1 MIKGPIFL
9 TGFMGVGKTR
19 VGRILAQQLG
29 RCFLDTDRM
38 IEQRAGKSIAEIFAD
53 EGEAHFR
60 QLERACVL
68 EACQRPDAVV
78 ALGGGAITRA
88 DNVEAVRRTGVLVCL
103 KADVETI
110 FARVRRRSNR
120 PLLAGLD
127 PQAQRAKIES
137 LLRERA
143 PFYDQAHIE
152 LYTTQTQTPEDTAGK
167 LCTLLENYSNPT
179 SFKTGFP
186 LSRE

>member
-1 MIKGPIFL
+1 MTEGPVFL

-19 VGRILAQQLG
+19 VGRILARELG

-38 IEQRAGKSIAEIFAD
+38 IEKRTGKTIAEIFAD

-60 QLERACVL
+60 QLERDCVL
-68 EACQRPDAVV
+68 ETCQRSDAVV
-78 ALGGGAITRA
+78 ALGGGAVTRA
-88 DNVEAVRRTGVLVCL
+88 DNVAAVRCAGVLVCL
-103 KADVETI
+103 KADVDTI
-110 FARVRRRSNR
+110 FARVRRRTNR

-143 PFYDQAHIE
+143 PYYDQAHIE
-152 LYTTQTQTPEDTAGK
+152 LYTTQVQTPEDTAGQ
-167 LCTLLENYSNPT
+167 LLGLLENYAKN
-179 SFKTGFP
+179 
-186 LSRE
+186 

>member
-1 MIKGPIFL
+1 MIKGPVFL

-19 VGRILAQQLG
+19 VGRILAWQLG
-29 RCFLDTDRM
+29 RYFLDTDRM
-38 IEQRAGKSIAEIFAD
+38 VEQRTGKSIAEIFAD

-60 QLERACVL
+60 QLERDCVL
-68 EACQRPDAVV
+68 ETCQRPDAVV

-88 DNVEAVRRTGVLVCL
+88 DNVEAVRCAGVLVCL

-120 PLLAGLD
+120 PLLAGLE

-137 LLRERA
+137 LLRERT
-143 PFYDQAHIE
+143 PYYDQADIE
-152 LYTTQTQTPEDTAGK
+152 LYTTQAQTPEETAGQ
-167 LCTLLENYSNPT
+167 LRDLLENYSNPT
-179 SFKTGFP
+179 SFK
-186 LSRE
+186 

>member
-1 MIKGPIFL
+1 MTDGPIFL

-38 IEQRAGKSIAEIFAD
+38 IEQRAGKTIAEIFAD
-53 EGEAHFR
+53 EGEAYFR
-60 QLERACVL
+60 QLERDCVL
-68 EACQRPDAVV
+68 ETCQRSDAIV

-88 DNVEAVRRTGVLVCL
+88 DNVAAVRCAGILVCL
-103 KADVETI
+103 KADVDTI

-143 PFYDQAHIE
+143 PYYDQAHIE
-152 LYTTQTQTPEDTAGK
+152 LYTTQAQTPEDTAGQ
-167 LCTLLENYSNPT
+167 LLALLESYAKN
-179 SFKTGFP
+179 
-186 LSRE
+186 

>member
-1 MIKGPIFL
+1 MIEGPVFL

-19 VGRILAQQLG
+19 VGRILARELG

-38 IEQRAGKSIAEIFAD
+38 IEQRAGRTIAEIFAD

-60 QLERACVL
+60 QLERDCVL
-68 EACQRPDAVV
+68 ETCQRPDAIV
-78 ALGGGAITRA
+78 ALGGGAVTRA
-88 DNVEAVRRTGVLVCL
+88 DNVEAVRCAGILVCL
-103 KADVETI
+103 KADVDTI
-110 FARVRRRSNR
+110 FARVRRRTNR

-143 PFYDQAHIE
+143 PYYDQAHIE
-152 LYTTQTQTPEDTAGK
+152 LYTTQAQTPEDTAGQ
-167 LCTLLENYSNPT
+167 LLALLESYAKN
-179 SFKTGFP
+179 
-186 LSRE
+186 

>member
-19 VGRILAQQLG
+19 VGRILAWQLG

-68 EACQRPDAVV
+68 ETCQRPDAVV
-78 ALGGGAITRA
+78 ALGGGAVTRA
-88 DNVEAVRRTGVLVCL
+88 DNVEAVRCAGVLVCL

-120 PLLAGLD
+120 PLLAGLE

-143 PFYDQAHIE
+143 PYYDQADIE
-152 LYTTQTQTPEDTAGK
+152 LYTTQAQTPEETAGQ
-167 LCTLLENYSNPT
+167 LRDLLENYSNPT
-179 SFKTGFP
+179 SFK
-186 LSRE
+186 

>member
-1 MIKGPIFL
+1 MIKEPVFL

-19 VGRILAQQLG
+19 VGRILARQLG

-38 IEQRAGKSIAEIFAD
+38 VEQRAGKPIAEIFAD
-53 EGEAHFR
+53 EGEVHFR

-68 EACQRPDAVV
+68 ETCQRPDAVV

-88 DNVEAVRRTGVLVCL
+88 DNVAAVRRAGVLVCL

-110 FARVRRRSNR
+110 FARVRHRVHR

-127 PQAQRAKIES
+127 PLAQRAKIES

-152 LYTTQTQTPEDTAGK
+152 LYTTQAQTPEDTARQ
-167 LCTLLENYSNPT
+167 LRNLLESYAKN
-179 SFKTGFP
+179 
-186 LSRE
+186 

>member
-1 MIKGPIFL
+1 MTDGPIFL

-19 VGRILAQQLG
+19 VGRILARELG

-38 IEQRAGKSIAEIFAD
+38 IEQRAGKTIAEIFAD
-53 EGEAHFR
+53 EGEAYFR
-60 QLERACVL
+60 QLERDCVL

-78 ALGGGAITRA
+78 ALGGGAVTRA
-88 DNVEAVRRTGVLVCL
+88 DNVEAVRRAGVLVCL
-103 KADVETI
+103 KADVDTI
-110 FARVRRRSNR
+110 FARVRHRTNR

-143 PFYDQAHIE
+143 PYYDQAHIE
-152 LYTTQTQTPEDTAGK
+152 LYTSQAQTPEDTAGQ
-167 LCTLLENYSNPT
+167 LRDLLESYAKN
-179 SFKTGFP
+179 
-186 LSRE
+186 

>member
-1 MIKGPIFL
+1 MTEGPVFL

-19 VGRILAQQLG
+19 VGRILARELG

-38 IEQRAGKSIAEIFAD
+38 IEQRAGKTIAEIFAD

-60 QLERACVL
+60 QLERDCVL
-68 EACQRPDAVV
+68 ETCQRPDSVV

-88 DNVEAVRRTGVLVCL
+88 DNVAAVRCAGVLVCL
-103 KADVETI
+103 KADVDTI
-110 FARVRRRSNR
+110 FARVRRRTNR

-143 PFYDQAHIE
+143 PYYDQAHIE
-152 LYTTQTQTPEDTAGK
+152 LYTTQVQTPEDTAGQ
-167 LCTLLENYSNPT
+167 LLGLLENYA
-179 SFKTGFP
+179 KD
-186 LSRE
+186 

>member
-1 MIKGPIFL
+1 MEGPVFL

-19 VGRILAQQLG
+19 VGHILAQQLG

-38 IEQRAGKSIAEIFAD
+38 IEQRAGKTIAEIFAD

-60 QLERACVL
+60 QLERDCVL
-68 EACQRPDAVV
+68 ETCQRPDAVV

-88 DNVEAVRRTGVLVCL
+88 DNVAAVRRAGILVCL
-103 KADVETI
+103 KADVDTI
-110 FARVRRRSNR
+110 FARVRRRTDR

-143 PFYDQAHIE
+143 PYYDQAHIE
-152 LYTTQTQTPEDTAGK
+152 LYTTQVQTPEETAGQ
-167 LCTLLENYSNPT
+167 LLDLLENYAKN
-179 SFKTGFP
+179 
-186 LSRE
+186 

>member
-1 MIKGPIFL
+1 MTEGPVFL

-38 IEQRAGKSIAEIFAD
+38 IEQRTGKTIAEIFAD

-60 QLERACVL
+60 QLERDCVL
-68 EACQRPDAVV
+68 ETCQRSDAVV
-78 ALGGGAITRA
+78 ALGGGAVARA
-88 DNVEAVRRTGVLVCL
+88 DNVAAVRCAGILVCL
-103 KADVETI
+103 KADVDTI
-110 FARVRRRSNR
+110 FARVKRRSNR

-152 LYTTQTQTPEDTAGK
+152 LYTTQAQTPEDTAGQ
-167 LCTLLENYSNPT
+167 LLDLLENYAKN
-179 SFKTGFP
+179 
-186 LSRE
+186 

>member
-1 MIKGPIFL
+1 MTKGPGFL
-9 TGFMGVGKTR
+9 AGFMGVGKTQ
-19 VGRILAQQLG
+19 VGRILARELG

-38 IEQRAGKSIAEIFAD
+38 IEQRAGKTIAEIFAD

-60 QLERACVL
+60 QLERDCVL
-68 EACQRPDAVV
+68 ETCQRPDSVV

-88 DNVEAVRRTGVLVCL
+88 DNVEAVRCSGVLVCL
-103 KADVETI
+103 KADVDTI
-110 FARVRRRSNR
+110 FARVRRRTNR

-143 PFYDQAHIE
+143 PYYDQAHIE
-152 LYTTQTQTPEDTAGK
+152 LYTTQVQTPEDTAGQ
-167 LCTLLENYSNPT
+167 LRDLLESYAKN
-179 SFKTGFP
+179 
-186 LSRE
+186 

>member
-1 MIKGPIFL
+1 
-9 TGFMGVGKTR
+9 MGVGKTR

-29 RCFLDTDRM
+29 RSFLDTDRM
-38 IEQRAGKSIAEIFAD
+38 IEQRAGKTIAEIFAD

-60 QLERACVL
+60 QLERDCVL
-68 EACQRPDAVV
+68 ETCQRPDAVV

-88 DNVEAVRRTGVLVCL
+88 DNVEAVRCAGVLVCL
-103 KADVETI
+103 KADVDTI
-110 FARVRRRSNR
+110 FARVRHRSNR

-127 PQAQRAKIES
+127 PQAQRAKIEF

-152 LYTTQTQTPEDTAGK
+152 LYTTQAQTPEDTAGK
-167 LCTLLENYSNPT
+167 LRDLLESYAKN
-179 SFKTGFP
+179 
-186 LSRE
+186 

>member
-1 MIKGPIFL
+1 MTEGPIFL

-19 VGRILAQQLG
+19 VGHILARELG

-38 IEQRAGKSIAEIFAD
+38 IEQRAGKTIAEIFAD

-60 QLERACVL
+60 QLERDCVL
-68 EACQRPDAVV
+68 ETCQRPDAVV
-78 ALGGGAITRA
+78 ALGGGAVTRA
-88 DNVEAVRRTGVLVCL
+88 DNVAAVRCAGILVCL
-103 KADVETI
+103 KADVDTI
-110 FARVRRRSNR
+110 FARVRRRTNR

-143 PFYDQAHIE
+143 PYYDQAHIE
-152 LYTTQTQTPEDTAGK
+152 LYTTQVQTPEDTAGQ
-167 LCTLLENYSNPT
+167 LLALLESYAKN
-179 SFKTGFP
+179 
-186 LSRE
+186 

>member
-1 MIKGPIFL
+1 MTKGPVFL
-9 TGFMGVGKTR
+9 AGFMGVGKTH
-19 VGRILAQQLG
+19 VGHILAKKLG

-38 IEQRAGKSIAEIFAD
+38 VEQRAGKTIAKIFAD

-68 EACQRPDAVV
+68 ETCQCPDAVV

-88 DNVEAVRRTGVLVCL
+88 DNMAAVRCAGILVCL

-110 FARVRRRSNR
+110 FARVRLHSNR

-127 PQAQRAKIES
+127 PQAQRAKIAS

-143 PFYDQAHIE
+143 PFYDQADIE
-152 LYTTQTQTPEDTAGK
+152 LYTSQAETPEDTARH
-167 LCTLLENYSNPT
+167 LLALLERYA
-179 SFKTGFP
+179 KD
-186 LSRE
+186 

>member
-1 MIKGPIFL
+1 MTEGPVFL
-9 TGFMGVGKTR
+9 TGFMGVGKTQ

-38 IEQRAGKSIAEIFAD
+38 IEQRAGKTIAEIFAD

-60 QLERACVL
+60 QLERDCVL
-68 EACQRPDAVV
+68 ETCQRPDAVV

-88 DNVEAVRRTGVLVCL
+88 DNVAAVRCAGVLVCL
-103 KADVETI
+103 KADVDTI

-137 LLRERA
+137 LLRARA

-152 LYTTQTQTPEDTAGK
+152 LYTTQVQTPEDTAGK
-167 LCTLLENYSNPT
+167 LRDLLESYAKN
-179 SFKTGFP
+179 
-186 LSRE
+186 

>member
-1 MIKGPIFL
+1 MTEGPIFL

-19 VGRILAQQLG
+19 VGRILARELG

-38 IEQRAGKSIAEIFAD
+38 IEQCAGKTIAEIFAD

-60 QLERACVL
+60 QLERDCVL
-68 EACQRPDAVV
+68 ETCQRPDAVV

-88 DNVEAVRRTGVLVCL
+88 DNIEAVRGAGILVCL
-103 KADVETI
+103 KADVDTI
-110 FARVRRRSNR
+110 FARVKRRSNR

-143 PFYDQAHIE
+143 PYYDQAHIE
-152 LYTTQTQTPEDTAGK
+152 LYTTQAQTPEDTAGQ
-167 LCTLLENYSNPT
+167 LRDLLENYAKN
-179 SFKTGFP
+179 
-186 LSRE
+186 

>member
-1 MIKGPIFL
+1 MTEGPVFL

-19 VGRILAQQLG
+19 VGRILARELG

-38 IEQRAGKSIAEIFAD
+38 IEQRAGKTIAEIFAD
-53 EGEAHFR
+53 EGETHFR
-60 QLERACVL
+60 QLERDCVL
-68 EACQRPDAVV
+68 ETCQRSDAVV
-78 ALGGGAITRA
+78 ALGGGAVTRA
-88 DNVEAVRRTGVLVCL
+88 DNVAAVRCAGVLVCL
-103 KADVETI
+103 KADVDTI

-152 LYTTQTQTPEDTAGK
+152 LYTTQAQTPEDTAGQ
-167 LCTLLENYSNPT
+167 LRDLLESYAKN
-179 SFKTGFP
+179 
-186 LSRE
+186 

>member
-1 MIKGPIFL
+1 MTEGPIFL

-19 VGRILAQQLG
+19 VGHILARELG

-38 IEQRAGKSIAEIFAD
+38 IEQRAGKNIAEIFAD

-60 QLERACVL
+60 QLERDCVL
-68 EACQRPDAVV
+68 ETCQRPDAVV
-78 ALGGGAITRA
+78 ALGGGAVTRA
-88 DNVEAVRRTGVLVCL
+88 DNVAAVRCAGILVCL
-103 KADVETI
+103 KADVDTI
-110 FARVRRRSNR
+110 FARVRRRTNR

-143 PFYDQAHIE
+143 PYYDQAHIE
-152 LYTTQTQTPEDTAGK
+152 LYTTQVQTPEDTAGQ
-167 LCTLLENYSNPT
+167 LLALLESYAKN
-179 SFKTGFP
+179 
-186 LSRE
+186 

>member
-1 MIKGPIFL
+1 MTEGPIFL

-19 VGRILAQQLG
+19 VGHILARELG

-38 IEQRAGKSIAEIFAD
+38 IEQRAEKTIAEIFAD

-60 QLERACVL
+60 QLERDCLL
-68 EACQRPDAVV
+68 ETCQRPDAVV
-78 ALGGGAITRA
+78 ALGGGAVTRA
-88 DNVEAVRRTGVLVCL
+88 DNIEAVRCAGILVCL
-103 KADVETI
+103 KADVDTI

-143 PFYDQAHIE
+143 PYYDQAHIE
-152 LYTTQTQTPEDTAGK
+152 LYTTQAQTPEDTAGQ
-167 LCTLLENYSNPT
+167 LRDLLENYAKN
-179 SFKTGFP
+179 
-186 LSRE
+186 

>member
-1 MIKGPIFL
+1 MTEGPVFL

-19 VGRILAQQLG
+19 VGRILARELG

-38 IEQRAGKSIAEIFAD
+38 VEQRADKSIAEIFAD

-60 QLERACVL
+60 QLERDCVL
-68 EACQRPDAVV
+68 ETCQRPDAVV
-78 ALGGGAITRA
+78 ALGGGAVTRA
-88 DNVEAVRRTGVLVCL
+88 DNVAAVRCAGILVCL
-103 KADVETI
+103 KADVDTI
-110 FARVRRRSNR
+110 FARVRRRTNR

-152 LYTTQTQTPEDTAGK
+152 LYTTQAQTPEDTAGQ
-167 LCTLLENYSNPT
+167 LLALLENYA
-179 SFKTGFP
+179 KD
-186 LSRE
+186 

>member
-1 MIKGPIFL
+1 MTKGPIFL

-19 VGRILAQQLG
+19 VGYILAKELG

-38 IEQRAGKSIAEIFAD
+38 VEQRAGKTIAKIFAA

-60 QLERACVL
+60 QLERTCVL
-68 EACQRPDAVV
+68 ETCQRPDAVV

-88 DNVEAVRRTGVLVCL
+88 DNIAAVRCAGILVCL

-110 FARVRRRSNR
+110 LARVNLRSNR

-127 PQAQRAKIES
+127 PPAQRAKIES
-137 LLRERA
+137 LLRERT

-152 LYTTQTQTPEDTAGK
+152 LYTSPAHTPEDTARQ
-167 LCTLLENYSNPT
+167 LLTLLESHAKN
-179 SFKTGFP
+179 
-186 LSRE
+186 